1 MHYIMSSSFS
11 LSLKPYLSTYPF
23 FPYPSISS
31 NSSCNLYLPNSV
43 KVLPFSS
50 IPISLNCKRRCFPES
65 LRLKSERKRRV
76 GVVRASEMSVTE
88 MGEEDGEQEES
99 PSVDS
104 ENNSKPRRIALFVE
118 PSPFSYV
125 SGYKNR
131 FQNFIKYLRE
141 MGDEVMVVT
150 THEGVPQE
158 FYGAKLIGS
167 RSFPCPWYQK
177 VPLSLALSPRII
189 SEVARFKPDIIHA
202 SSPGIMVFGAL
213 IIAKLLCVPIVMS
226 YHTHVP
232 VYIPRYTFSWLVK
245 PMWLI
250 LKFLHRAADLTL
262 VPSVAIA
269 RDLQAARVTAANKI
283 RLWNKG
289 VDSESFH
296 PRYRSHEMRLRLS
309 NGEPERPLVIHVG
322 RLGVEKS
329 LDFLKSVMDRLPE
342 SRIAFIGDGP
352 YREELERL
360 FSGMPAVFTGMLQGE
375 ELSQAYASGD
385 VFVMPSE
392 SETLGFVVLEAMSS
406 GIPVVGA
413 RAGGIPDIIP
423 EDQEGKTGFLYNPGD
438 LDDCLSKL
446 EPLLQNQELRE
457 TIGRSARQEMEKY
470 DWRAATKKIRNE
482 QYNDAIW
489 FWQKKRKQLLI
500 PLQWLSK
507 RLFPSPEIDYR
518 LSKRLLYGQTLKDGT
533 RITWDDESF
542 RNMIEHRVSGGS
554 GGSVVGEVSN
564 VSEFQELNYHL
575 SLCDVNLG
583 EIEFK
588 TAFEGE
594 RLTTFEGPKTTF
606 HSEKSTNFE
615 GVEIASK
622 GEETSNFLAAKT
634 AFESE
639 RSKGFEGVKTA
650 FEGVKT
656 AFEAVKGESEIAFE
670 GEPTY
675 DFLVE
680 TEGVHEVQIEREA
693 NIESD
698 FVSDT
703 EDSSET

>member
-1 MHYIMSSSFS
+1 MSSS
-11 LSLKPYLSTYPF
+11 LSINPYLSSHPLF
-23 FPYPSISS
+23 VYPSSSS
-31 NSSCNLYLPNSV
+31 NSCSSSNLILPNSI

-50 IPISLNCKRRCFPES
+50 FSKTPISLNCKKRCFSQS
-65 LRLKSERKRRV
+65 LRLKTERKRRV
-76 GVVRASEMSVTE
+76 TVVKASDLSVAE
-88 MGEEDGEQEES
+88 VKEDDGEDEN
-99 PSVDS
+99 PPLIDS

-150 THEGVPQE
+150 THEGVPTE

-245 PMWLI
+245 PMWLV

-269 RDLQAARVTAANKI
+269 KDLRAARVTAANKI

-309 NGEPERPLVIHVG
+309 NGEPERPLIIHVG

-342 SRIAFIGDGP
+342 ARIAFIGDGP
-352 YREELERL
+352 YREDLEKL
-360 FSGMPAVFTGMLQGE
+360 FSGMPVVFTGMLQGE

-392 SETLGFVVLEAMSS
+392 SETLGLVVLEAMSS

-423 EDQEGKTGFLYNPGD
+423 ADQEGKTGFLFNPGD

-446 EPLLQNQELRE
+446 EPLLQYKEMRE
-457 TIGRSARQEMEKY
+457 TIGKAARQEMEKY

-482 QYNDAIW
+482 QYNAAIW
-489 FWQKKRKQLLI
+489 FWRKKRAQLLR
-500 PLQWLSK
+500 PLQWLAK
-507 RLFPSPEIDYR
+507 RGFPSPKI
-518 LSKRLLYGQTLKDGT
+518 S
-533 RITWDDESF
+533 
-542 RNMIEHRVSGGS
+542 HR
-554 GGSVVGEVSN
+554 
-564 VSEFQELNYHL
+564 
-575 SLCDVNLG
+575 
-583 EIEFK
+583 
-588 TAFEGE
+588 
-594 RLTTFEGPKTTF
+594 
-606 HSEKSTNFE
+606 
-615 GVEIASK
+615 
-622 GEETSNFLAAKT
+622 
-634 AFESE
+634 
-639 RSKGFEGVKTA
+639 
-650 FEGVKT
+650 
-656 AFEAVKGESEIAFE
+656 
-670 GEPTY
+670 
-675 DFLVE
+675 
-680 TEGVHEVQIEREA
+680 
-693 NIESD
+693 
-698 FVSDT
+698 
-703 EDSSET
+703 

>member
-1 MHYIMSSSFS
+1 MSPSLSINSSLSPFSFFAYPSSYSSSYSF
-11 LSLKPYLSTYPF
+11 T
-23 FPYPSISS
+23 
-31 NSSCNLYLPNSV
+31 LYSPNSV

-50 IPISLNCKRRCFPES
+50 FSTIPINLICKRSKFSES
-65 LRLKSERKRRV
+65 VRLKSEKNRRICI
-76 GVVRASEMSVTE
+76 VRASEMTSTE
-88 MGEEDGEQEES
+88 VREDDGEEES
-99 PSVDS
+99 PPLIDS
-104 ENNSKPRRIALFVE
+104 ENNSRPRRIALFVE

-131 FQNFIKYLRE
+131 FQNFIRYLRE

-158 FYGAKLIGS
+158 FYGTKLIGS

-245 PMWLI
+245 PMWFI

-262 VPSVAIA
+262 VPSVAIG

-296 PRYRSHEMRLRLS
+296 PQYRSHEMRLRLS

-342 SRIAFIGDGP
+342 ARIAFIGDGP
-352 YREELERL
+352 YREELEKL

-392 SETLGFVVLEAMSS
+392 SETLGLVVLEAMSS

-423 EDQEGKTGFLYNPGD
+423 EDQEGKTGFLFTPGD

-446 EPLLQNQELRE
+446 EPLLQNKELRE
-457 TIGRSARQEMEKY
+457 TIGKAARVEMEKY
-470 DWRAATKKIRNE
+470 DWKAATKKIRNE
-482 QYNDAIW
+482 QYNAAIW
-489 FWQKKRKQLLI
+489 FWRKKRAQLLR
-500 PLQWLSK
+500 PLQWVSK
-507 RLFPSPEIDYR
+507 RLFPSP
-518 LSKRLLYGQTLKDGT
+518 
-533 RITWDDESF
+533 
-542 RNMIEHRVSGGS
+542 VS
-554 GGSVVGEVSN
+554 
-564 VSEFQELNYHL
+564 QL
-575 SLCDVNLG
+575 
-583 EIEFK
+583 
-588 TAFEGE
+588 
-594 RLTTFEGPKTTF
+594 
-606 HSEKSTNFE
+606 
-615 GVEIASK
+615 
-622 GEETSNFLAAKT
+622 
-634 AFESE
+634 
-639 RSKGFEGVKTA
+639 
-650 FEGVKT
+650 
-656 AFEAVKGESEIAFE
+656 
-670 GEPTY
+670 
-675 DFLVE
+675 
-680 TEGVHEVQIEREA
+680 
-693 NIESD
+693 
-698 FVSDT
+698 
-703 EDSSET
+703 

>member
-1 MHYIMSSSFS
+1 MSSS
-11 LSLKPYLSTYPF
+11 LSINPYLSSHPLF
-23 FPYPSISS
+23 VYPSSSS
-31 NSSCNLYLPNSV
+31 NSCSSSNLILPNSI

-50 IPISLNCKRRCFPES
+50 FSKTPISLNCKKICFSLS
-65 LRLKSERKRRV
+65 LRLKTERKRRV
-76 GVVRASEMSVTE
+76 TVVKASGLSVAE
-88 MGEEDGEQEES
+88 VKEDDGEDEN
-99 PSVDS
+99 PPLIDS
-104 ENNSKPRRIALFVE
+104 ENNAKPRRIALFVE

-150 THEGVPQE
+150 THEGVPKE

-269 RDLQAARVTAANKI
+269 KDLRAARVTAANKI

-309 NGEPERPLVIHVG
+309 NGEPERPLIIHVG

-342 SRIAFIGDGP
+342 ARIAFIGDGP
-352 YREELERL
+352 YREDLEKL
-360 FSGMPAVFTGMLQGE
+360 FSGMPVVFTGTLQGE

-392 SETLGFVVLEAMSS
+392 SETLGLVVLEAMSS

-423 EDQEGKTGFLYNPGD
+423 ADQEGKTGFLFNPGD
-438 LDDCLSKL
+438 LDDCLTKL
-446 EPLLQNQELRE
+446 GPLLQNKEMRE
-457 TIGRSARQEMEKY
+457 TIGKAARQEMEKY

-482 QYNDAIW
+482 QYNAAIW
-489 FWQKKRKQLLI
+489 FWRKKRAQLLR
-500 PLQWLSK
+500 PLQWLAK
-507 RLFPSPEIDYR
+507 RVFPSPKISYR
-518 LSKRLLYGQTLKDGT
+518 
-533 RITWDDESF
+533 
-542 RNMIEHRVSGGS
+542 
-554 GGSVVGEVSN
+554 
-564 VSEFQELNYHL
+564 
-575 SLCDVNLG
+575 
-583 EIEFK
+583 
-588 TAFEGE
+588 
-594 RLTTFEGPKTTF
+594 
-606 HSEKSTNFE
+606 
-615 GVEIASK
+615 
-622 GEETSNFLAAKT
+622 
-634 AFESE
+634 
-639 RSKGFEGVKTA
+639 
-650 FEGVKT
+650 
-656 AFEAVKGESEIAFE
+656 
-670 GEPTY
+670 
-675 DFLVE
+675 
-680 TEGVHEVQIEREA
+680 
-693 NIESD
+693 
-698 FVSDT
+698 
-703 EDSSET
+703 

>member
-11 LSLKPYLSTYPF
+11 PSLKPYLSTYPF

-65 LRLKSERKRRV
+65 LRLKNERKRRV
-76 GVVRASEMSVTE
+76 GVVRASEMPVTE
-88 MGEEDGEQEES
+88 MGEEVGEQEES

-269 RDLQAARVTAANKI
+269 RDLKAARVAAANKI

-518 LSKRLLYGQTLKDGT
+518 
-533 RITWDDESF
+533 
-542 RNMIEHRVSGGS
+542 
-554 GGSVVGEVSN
+554 
-564 VSEFQELNYHL
+564 
-575 SLCDVNLG
+575 
-583 EIEFK
+583 
-588 TAFEGE
+588 
-594 RLTTFEGPKTTF
+594 
-606 HSEKSTNFE
+606 
-615 GVEIASK
+615 
-622 GEETSNFLAAKT
+622 
-634 AFESE
+634 
-639 RSKGFEGVKTA
+639 
-650 FEGVKT
+650 
-656 AFEAVKGESEIAFE
+656 
-670 GEPTY
+670 
-675 DFLVE
+675 
-680 TEGVHEVQIEREA
+680 
-693 NIESD
+693 
-698 FVSDT
+698 
-703 EDSSET
+703 

>member
-1 MHYIMSSSFS
+1 MSSS
-11 LSLKPYLSTYPF
+11 LSISPYLSSHPLF
-23 FPYPSISS
+23 VYPSSSS
-31 NSSCNLYLPNSV
+31 NSCSSSNLILPNSI

-50 IPISLNCKRRCFPES
+50 FSKTPISLNCKKICFSLS
-65 LRLKSERKRRV
+65 LRLKTERKRRV
-76 GVVRASEMSVTE
+76 TVVKASGLSVAE
-88 MGEEDGEQEES
+88 VKEDDGEDEN
-99 PSVDS
+99 PPLIDS
-104 ENNSKPRRIALFVE
+104 ENNAKPRRIALFVE

-150 THEGVPQE
+150 THEGVPKE

-269 RDLQAARVTAANKI
+269 KDLRAARVTAANKI

-309 NGEPERPLVIHVG
+309 NGEPERPLIIHVG

-342 SRIAFIGDGP
+342 ARIAFIGDGP
-352 YREELERL
+352 YREDLEKL
-360 FSGMPAVFTGMLQGE
+360 FSGMPVVFTGMLQGE

-385 VFVMPSE
+385 IFVMPSE
-392 SETLGFVVLEAMSS
+392 SETLGLVVLEAMSS

-423 EDQEGKTGFLYNPGD
+423 ADQEGKTGFLFNPGD
-438 LDDCLSKL
+438 LDDCLTKL
-446 EPLLQNQELRE
+446 GPLLQNKEMRE
-457 TIGRSARQEMEKY
+457 TIGKAARQEMEKY

-482 QYNDAIW
+482 QYNAAIW
-489 FWQKKRKQLLI
+489 FWRKKRAQLLR
-500 PLQWLSK
+500 PLQWLAK
-507 RLFPSPEIDYR
+507 RVFPSPKISYR
-518 LSKRLLYGQTLKDGT
+518 
-533 RITWDDESF
+533 
-542 RNMIEHRVSGGS
+542 
-554 GGSVVGEVSN
+554 
-564 VSEFQELNYHL
+564 
-575 SLCDVNLG
+575 
-583 EIEFK
+583 
-588 TAFEGE
+588 
-594 RLTTFEGPKTTF
+594 
-606 HSEKSTNFE
+606 
-615 GVEIASK
+615 
-622 GEETSNFLAAKT
+622 
-634 AFESE
+634 
-639 RSKGFEGVKTA
+639 
-650 FEGVKT
+650 
-656 AFEAVKGESEIAFE
+656 
-670 GEPTY
+670 
-675 DFLVE
+675 
-680 TEGVHEVQIEREA
+680 
-693 NIESD
+693 
-698 FVSDT
+698 
-703 EDSSET
+703 